1 MSNKNY
7 TDTSPSFGLNNLKS
21 ENNKNISFN
30 YIWDEDEQYWTPET
44 KSNLAVDYII
54 NNAKATIHKFGSNPD
69 VTSSVSVTSPET
81 IWDGSSEYEFPPDS
95 GTSIQAISSNGT
107 DNQEIVIQG
116 LDENFL
122 EQSWTGDLNGT
133 SAVDVQG
140 SWTRVFRAFNNDS
153 NDLIGNINIFKSG
166 DQTTSYAKIL
176 NGNNQTLMSVYT
188 IPDNYT
194 GYLVKYQ
201 ATAHNAQSSSEIG
214 YTLQMKTRK
223 EGKVFRVQ
231 SVTSSST
238 SFEVTKDYLFPLKL
252 EPKTDIIFNVV
263 SANGNNGAI
272 NVDFDIALL

>member
-81 IWDGSSEYEFPPDS
+81 IWDGSSEYEFPSDS

-122 EQSWTGDLNGT
+122 EQSWTGDLSGT
-133 SAVDVQG
+133 NAVNIQG

-166 DQTTSYAKIL
+166 DQTTSYAQIL
-176 NGNNQTLMSVYT
+176 DGNNQTLMSIYT
-188 IPDNYT
+188 IPANYT
-194 GYLVKYQ
+194 GYLIKYQ
-201 ATAHNAQSSSEIG
+201 ATAHNSQSSSEIG

-223 EGKVFRVQ
+223 EAKVFRVQ
-231 SVTSSST
+231 SVTSAST

>member
-30 YIWDEDEQYWTPET
+30 YIWDEDNQFWTPET

-54 NNAKATIHKFGSNPD
+54 NNAKATIHKFGSNPN
-69 VTSSVSVTSPET
+69 VAQTISVSNPET
-81 IWDGSSEYEFPPDS
+81 IWDGSSEYEFPSDL

-107 DNQEIVIQG
+107 DNQEIVVQG

-133 SAVDVQG
+133 NAVNIQG

-153 NDLIGNINIFKSG
+153 SDLIGDINIFKSG
-166 DQTTSYAKIL
+166 DQATSYAQIL
-176 NGNNQTLMSVYT
+176 DGNNQTLMSIYT
-188 IPDNYT
+188 IPADCT
-194 GYLVKYQ
+194 GYLVNYQ
-201 ATAHNAQSSSEIG
+201 ATAHNEQSASEIG
-214 YTLQMKTRK
+214 YTLQMKTRNQ
-223 EGKVFRVQ
+223 GKVFRVK
-231 SVTSSST
+231 SVTSVAT
-238 SFEVTKDYLFPLKL
+238 NLEINKQFLFPIKL
-252 EPKTDIIFNVV
+252 EPKTDIIFNAV
-263 SANGNNGAI
+263 SANGNNGGI

>member
-81 IWDGSSEYEFPPDS
+81 IWDGSSEYEFPSDS

-107 DNQEIVIQG
+107 DNQEIVVQG

-122 EQSWTGDLNGT
+122 EQSWTGDLSGT
-133 SAVDVQG
+133 NAVNIQG

-166 DQTTSYAKIL
+166 DQTTSYAKLL

-231 SVTSSST
+231 SVTSAST

>member
-54 NNAKATIHKFGSNPD
+54 NNAKATIHKFGSNPNI
-69 VTSSVSVTSPET
+69 SQSVSVSSPET
-81 IWDGSSEYEFPPDS
+81 IWDGSSEYEFPLDL
-95 GTSIQAISSNGT
+95 GESIQVKSSNTG
-107 DNQEIVIQG
+107 DSQEIIVQG

-122 EQSWTGDLNGT
+122 EQSWTGNLNGT
-133 SAVDVQG
+133 TAVNVQG
-140 SWTRVFRAFNNDS
+140 LWSRVFRAFNNDS
-153 NDLIGNINIFKSG
+153 SDISGDINIFKSG
-166 DQTTSYAKIL
+166 DTSKSYAQIL

-188 IPDNYT
+188 IPANCT
-194 GYLVKYQ
+194 GYLIKYQ
-201 ATAHNAQSSSEIG
+201 ATAHNSQSSSEIG
-214 YTLQMKTRK
+214 YTLQMKTRE
-223 EGKVFRVQ
+223 EGKVFRVKSTT
-231 SVTSSST
+231 SVST
-238 SFEVTKDYLFPLKL
+238 SFEVSKDYLFPLKL
-252 EPKTDIIFNVV
+252 EPKTDIIFNAV

>member
-122 EQSWTGDLNGT
+122 EQSWTGNLNGT

-140 SWTRVFRAFNNDS
+140 SWMRVFRAFNNDS

-231 SVTSSST
+231 SVTSAST

>member
-95 GTSIQAISSNGT
+95 GTSIQAISSDGT
-107 DNQEIVIQG
+107 DNQEIVVQG

-122 EQSWTGDLNGT
+122 EQSWTGDLSGT
-133 SAVDVQG
+133 NAVNIQG

-223 EGKVFRVQ
+223 EAKVFRVQ
-231 SVTSSST
+231 SVTSAST

>member
-54 NNAKATIHKFGSNPD
+54 NNAKATIHKFGSNSD
-69 VTSSVSVTSPET
+69 ITSSVSVANPET
-81 IWDGSSEYEFPPDS
+81 IWDGSSEYEFPLDL
-95 GTSIQAISSNGT
+95 GESIQVESSNTG
-107 DNQEIVIQG
+107 DSQEIIVQG

-122 EQSWTGDLNGT
+122 EQSWTGNLNGT
-133 SAVDVQG
+133 SAVNVQG
-140 SWTRVFRAFNNDS
+140 LWSRVFRAFNNDS
-153 NDLIGNINIFKSG
+153 SDISGDINIFKSG
-166 DQTTSYAKIL
+166 DTSKSYAQIL

-188 IPDNYT
+188 IPANYT
-194 GYLVKYQ
+194 GYLIKYQ
-201 ATAHNAQSSSEIG
+201 ATAHNSQSSSEIG
-214 YTLQMKTRK
+214 YTLQMKTRE
-223 EGKVFRVQ
+223 EGKVFRVKSTT
-231 SVTSSST
+231 SVGT
-238 SFEVTKDYLFPLKL
+238 SFEVSKDYLFPLKL
-252 EPKTDIIFNVV
+252 EPKTDIIFNAV